1 MSLRTKVV
9 AFLFGHRRSGTP
21 ILMTSLGE
29 PVTESA
35 RLAAAIRMR
44 DNREV
49 RQRVEAHLI
58 EQYGSVSLGMA
69 EAQRR
74 YREAYEDDDDK

>member
-1 MSLRTKVV
+1 VSLRTKVV

-58 EQYGSVSLGMA
+58 EQYGSVMMGLK
-69 EAQRR
+69 EARRR
-74 YREAYEDDDDK
+74 YPECYTDVED